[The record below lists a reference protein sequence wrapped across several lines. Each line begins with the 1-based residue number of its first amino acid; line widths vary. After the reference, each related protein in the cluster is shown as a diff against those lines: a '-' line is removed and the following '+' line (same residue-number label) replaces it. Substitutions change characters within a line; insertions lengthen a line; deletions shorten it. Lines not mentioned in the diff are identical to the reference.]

1 MREPVA
7 GPEPIQPNLRPIVPA
22 GCSIDTGTYIEHRDD
37 IAQDATGAP
46 MARYRFHCTNG
57 LECVFDARG
66 ADIRAAGRLP
76 LRARRVAVDVMRSL
90 SDRTD
95 WSEWQVSVH
104 DLSGRR
110 VMVQPF
116 RQLVGDRPLA
126 A

>member
-1 MREPVA
+1 
-7 GPEPIQPNLRPIVPA
+7 
-22 GCSIDTGTYIEHRDD
+22 
-37 IAQDATGAP
+37 

-66 ADIRAAGRLP
+66 AEIRAAGRLTV
-76 LRARRVAVDVMRSL
+76 RARRVAADVMRSL

-95 WSEWQVSVH
+95 WSDWRVSVH

-110 VMVQPF
+110 VLVEPF
-116 RQLVGDRPLA
+116 RQPVAERPLA